1 MAYTLRELLTELNH
15 LALKDGFD
23 LDQEVVIGHYN
34 QNRELTED
42 LDLCEVSWLF
52 LSSDD
57 KDKPNSERKKV
68 VELCCYEQVHSD
80 HCDSDTCT
88 YYDS

>member
-1 MAYTLRELLTELNH
+1 MAFTLRELLTELNR

-23 LDQEVVIGHYN
+23 LDQEVVVGHYN
-34 QNRELTED
+34 QNRELVDD
-42 LDLCEVSWLF
+42 LDILDVDWLF

-57 KDKPNSERKKV
+57 DNKPNCERKKV
-68 VELCCYEQVHSD
+68 VEICCYEQAHTD
-80 HCDSDTCT
+80 HADSGG